1 LIAAAS
7 WAERPGWTIA
17 GDAVDF
23 EGACL
28 VEMTTRLAGWLAVIS
43 LTGTE
48 WRERIERH
56 QLRNL

>member
-1 LIAAAS
+1 LRVTAAALIAAAS

-23 EGACL
+23 EGACS

-43 LTGTE
+43 IKPIT
-48 WRERIERH
+48 
-56 QLRNL
+56 